1 MPFVITITIVIIS
14 TNIITVIIIASNSQF
29 LLYIMYY
36 VKVVFLYNIHSS
48 LER

>member
-1 MPFVITITIVIIS
+1 MPFVITITIVIIRI
-14 TNIITVIIIASNSQF
+14 NIITVIIIASNSQF